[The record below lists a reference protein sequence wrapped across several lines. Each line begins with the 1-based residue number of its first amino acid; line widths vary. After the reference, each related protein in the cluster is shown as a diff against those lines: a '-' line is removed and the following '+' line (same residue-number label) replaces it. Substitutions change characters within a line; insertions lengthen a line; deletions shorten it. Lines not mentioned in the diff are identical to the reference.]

1 MADEIRQKIVL
12 EGEKEYSAA
21 LKEAN
26 RNLKTLRSEL
36 KAETAELGA
45 NATAQQKAET
55 KGRNLQKQIEQQKKI
70 VDTYQAALKEVK
82 ERYGDNS
89 DEVAKWEQKL
99 NNARYTLATMNN
111 DLERSQQDL
120 KKQEDALKSAGNAY
134 DDAADAAGAFGDATD
149 AAGQIADAVTFKS
162 VMTAADNLTSRLTNA
177 LNFIKDVGKAA
188 WDWMSDSG
196 EWADTLATDSTKW
209 GVDKETLQGWRYAAR
224 FVDTDV
230 ETIANGFAKL
240 SGRSDAVNKKLAEL
254 GIVADKG
261 VEASEV
267 FWQVIDVMHAMDQ
280 AGDTAGLEDVAK
292 NIFGKSYQ
300 EMLPLIKAGR
310 SEWEKYVQEAHDAGY
325 ILTDEQVEKLTKFDD
340 ANQRLQA
347 SWESFQ
353 RTMASELAPAFE
365 TIATTL
371 TNLIDSFTEWSKT
384 EEGQKTLEGLGTAI
398 ADIAKNIGD
407 VNFADVVNAAKGAIE
422 GLTGALG
429 WISDHWNEVSEGFK
443 AVGIAVAG
451 IIVSKDV
458 LSVMQLLNTIK
469 WGQISKV
476 AASSAAGGA
485 TTAATAGTTAA
496 AVPWYRKI
504 LGSDAL
510 RYGAGVTA
518 FFGTLFKNAL
528 TEQGNDDILDKN
540 GNLTE
545 LGAQMQQEGLLDEN
559 GNARSLGPAA
569 FDLSTGEWGEYNG
582 PVKPRDNR
590 LGLTGEQAAAAEDY
604 WDAYRNAANKGWD
617 DESFRLFREA
627 SDKLAEL
634 TGGEDSPLYT
644 AIDEM
649 AMRMKERFPDGGWMV
664 VEDLGDTAY
673 KILDAVTWQDDTGN
687 GLKTEDVSGFKALP
701 AEIEQKAMEGLLK
714 GASRMRIDMDGQSVG
729 KVVAPYVSQEIA
741 AEMLGGK

>member
-149 AAGQIADAVTFKS
+149 AAGQIADAVTFQS

-177 LNFIKDVGKAA
+177 LNFIKDVSKAA

-224 FVDTDV
+224 FIDTDV
-230 ETIANGFAKL
+230 ETIAGGFAKL
-240 SGRSDAVNKKLAEL
+240 TGRTDAVNKKLAEL

-310 SEWEKYVQEAHDAGY
+310 SEWEKYVQEANDAGY
-325 ILTDEQVEKLTKFDD
+325 ILTDEQVDKLTKFDD

-353 RTMASELAPAFE
+353 HTIAAELAPAFE
-365 TIATTL
+365 VIAKTL
-371 TNLIDSFTEWSKT
+371 TDLIDSFTEWSKT
-384 EEGQKTLEGLGTAI
+384 EEGQKTLEGLGDAI
-398 ADIAKNIGD
+398 ADIAKSIGTQD
-407 VNFADVVNAAKGAIE
+407 FSAIVNAAKDAIE
-422 GLTGALG
+422 GLTKALQ
-429 WISDHWNEVSEGFK
+429 WVLDNK
-443 AVGIAVAG
+443 DAVGTGIGAIATAFAG
-451 IIVSKDV
+451 IKISKDV
-458 LSVMQLLNTIK
+458 LSALTLMKGFKGGGGGGTTTTATN
-469 WGQISKV
+469 
-476 AASSAAGGA
+476 AASSATKGALWGKIGTWLAAKGGSIMAGLTPFAVSAAALAPAVIAQKADEARLIEDQTNAEARIEEIKAESGESMATEFAEKATELLGPRRDLNGEYQHDATGLFLNLNGGSAGENNDLLNSLKDWDPAQLEALLGGKYAGGWDA
-485 TTAATAGTTAA
+485 WNLLQRHWTQNDLSGMEETELLQVVRNA
-496 AVPWYRKI
+496 I
-504 LGSDAL
+504 LEAPTWQEDTG
-510 RYGAGVTA
+510 
-518 FFGTLFKNAL
+518 
-528 TEQGNDDILDKN
+528 
-540 GNLTE
+540 GNL
-545 LGAQMQQEGLLDEN
+545 
-559 GNARSLGPAA
+559 
-569 FDLSTGEWGEYNG
+569 
-582 PVKPRDNR
+582 KP
-590 LGLTGEQAAAAEDY
+590 
-604 WDAYRNAANKGWD
+604 
-617 DESFRLFREA
+617 
-627 SDKLAEL
+627 
-634 TGGEDSPLYT
+634 
-644 AIDEM
+644 
-649 AMRMKERFPDGGWMV
+649 
-664 VEDLGDTAY
+664 
-673 KILDAVTWQDDTGN
+673 
-687 GLKTEDVSGFKALP
+687 EDVKDFRNLP
-701 AEIEQKAMEGLLK
+701 EEIKQGAMEGFLN
-714 GASRMRIDMDGQSVG
+714 GAGRIKIDMDGQSVG

>member
-149 AAGQIADAVTFKS
+149 AAGQIADAVTFQS

-177 LNFIKDVGKAA
+177 LNFIKDVSKAA

-224 FVDTDV
+224 FIDTDV
-230 ETIANGFAKL
+230 ETIAGGFAKL
-240 SGRSDAVNKKLAEL
+240 TGRTDAVNKKLAEL

-267 FWQVIDVMHAMDQ
+267 FWQVIDVMHAMDE

-292 NIFGKSYQ
+292 NVFGKSYQ

-310 SEWEKYVQEAHDAGY
+310 SEWEKYVQEANDAGY

-353 RTMASELAPAFE
+353 HTIAAELAPAFE
-365 TIATTL
+365 VIAKTL
-371 TNLIDSFTEWSKT
+371 TDLIDSFTEWSKT
-384 EEGQKTLEGLGTAI
+384 EEGQKTLEGLGDAI
-398 ADIAKNIGD
+398 ADIAKSIGTQD
-407 VNFADVVNAAKGAIE
+407 FSAIVNAAKDAIE
-422 GLTGALG
+422 GLTKALQ
-429 WISDHWNEVSEGFK
+429 WVLDNK
-443 AVGIAVAG
+443 DAVGTGIGAIATAFAG
-451 IIVSKDV
+451 IKISKDV
-458 LSVMQLLNTIK
+458 LSALTLMKGFKGGGGGGTTTTATN
-469 WGQISKV
+469 
-476 AASSAAGGA
+476 AASSATKGALWGKIGTWLAAKGGSIMAGLTPFAVSAAALAPAVIAQKADEARLIEDQTNAEARIEEIKAESGESMATEFAEKATELLGPRRDLNGEYQHDATGLFLNLNGGSAGENNDLLNSLKDWDPAQLEALLGGKYAGGWDA
-485 TTAATAGTTAA
+485 WNLLQRHWTQNDLSGMEETELLQVVRNA
-496 AVPWYRKI
+496 I
-504 LGSDAL
+504 LEAPTWQEDTG
-510 RYGAGVTA
+510 
-518 FFGTLFKNAL
+518 
-528 TEQGNDDILDKN
+528 
-540 GNLTE
+540 GNL
-545 LGAQMQQEGLLDEN
+545 
-559 GNARSLGPAA
+559 
-569 FDLSTGEWGEYNG
+569 
-582 PVKPRDNR
+582 KP
-590 LGLTGEQAAAAEDY
+590 
-604 WDAYRNAANKGWD
+604 
-617 DESFRLFREA
+617 
-627 SDKLAEL
+627 
-634 TGGEDSPLYT
+634 
-644 AIDEM
+644 
-649 AMRMKERFPDGGWMV
+649 
-664 VEDLGDTAY
+664 
-673 KILDAVTWQDDTGN
+673 
-687 GLKTEDVSGFKALP
+687 EDVKDFRNLP
-701 AEIEQKAMEGLLK
+701 EEIKQGAMEGFLN
-714 GASRMRIDMDGQSVG
+714 GAGRIKIDMDGQSVG

>member
-149 AAGQIADAVTFKS
+149 SAGQIADAVTFQS

-196 EWADTLATDSTKW
+196 EWADELETDSTKW

-224 FVDTDV
+224 FIDTDV
-230 ETIANGFAKL
+230 ETIAGGFAKL
-240 SGRSDAVNKKLAEL
+240 TGRTDAVNKKLAEL

-292 NIFGKSYQ
+292 NVFGKSYQ

-310 SEWEKYVQEAHDAGY
+310 GEWEKYVQEAHDAGY
-325 ILTDEQVEKLTKFDD
+325 ILTDEQVDKLTKFDD

-365 TIATTL
+365 SIAGTL
-371 TNLIDSFTEWSKT
+371 TKLIDSFTEWSKT
-384 EEGQKTLEGLGTAI
+384 EDGQKSLQGLGDAIKAI
-398 ADIAKNIGD
+398 ADNIGN
-407 VNFADVVNAAKGAIE
+407 VEFSSLVGAAQTAIE
-422 GLTGALG
+422 GLTGALT
-429 WISDHWNEVSEGFK
+429 WITDNWQTVEMGFK
-443 AVGIAVAG
+443 AVGGALAAIV
-451 IIVSKDV
+451 VSKDV

-469 WGQISKV
+469 WTQISKI
-476 AASSAAGGA
+476 AANGG
-485 TTAATAGTTAA
+485 TGAATGGTVA

-504 LGSDAL
+504 LQSDKL
-510 RYGAGVTA
+510 RYGAGITA
-518 FFGTLFKNAL
+518 FLGTLFKNAL

-559 GNARSLGPAA
+559 GHAKSLGPAA
-569 FDLSTGEWGEYNG
+569 FDLSTGEWVEYNG

-590 LGLTGEQAAAAEDY
+590 LELTGEQAQAAEAY
-604 WDAYRNAANKGWD
+604 WDAYRNAAKNGWD
-617 DESFRLFREA
+617 EESSGLFDEAFDR
-627 SDKLAEL
+627 LAEL
-634 TGGEDSPLYT
+634 TGGEDSPLFT
-644 AIDEM
+644 AIDGLTEDL
-649 AMRMKERFPDGGWMV
+649 KDSVPDNAWTDI
-664 VEDLGDTAY
+664 EDLGDTAY

-714 GASRMRIDMDGQSVG
+714 GASRMRIDMDGYSVG